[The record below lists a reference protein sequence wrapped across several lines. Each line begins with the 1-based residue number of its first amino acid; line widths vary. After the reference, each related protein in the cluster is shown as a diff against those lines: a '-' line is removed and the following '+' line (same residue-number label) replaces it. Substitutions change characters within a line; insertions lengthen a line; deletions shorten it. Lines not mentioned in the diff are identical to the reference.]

1 MDPSTDERKRVERER
16 AQRVRELRDAL
27 GLTQEEL
34 AGLCGLL
41 RTDIVLIET
50 VRNKMGSFDKRAK
63 LARGFGLSID
73 AFDAFLS
80 GAISKADTIKRS
92 TREVRERDRQPA
104 RRRAAGED

>member
-1 MDPSTDERKRVERER
+1 MDPSIEERKRVERER

-50 VRNKMGSFDKRAK
+50 VRNKMGSFDKRKK
-63 LARGFGLSID
+63 LAKGFGLSLD
-73 AFDAFLS
+73 WFDAYLDGQLALADALARS
-80 GAISKADTIKRS
+80 SREPREKARKRA
-92 TREVRERDRQPA
+92 V
-104 RRRAAGED
+104 GES